1 MVIVDPV
8 VDSTKDA
15 WNEKIIE
22 RYRGRIVTIETAE
35 WQSSFNNRGGE
46 GGTKLGYRFVDEMKR
61 FTCVS
66 SLAGKKGLTFSKKK
80 KSERRDW
87 AICSFFFFSFSLNQ
101 PSCTIRNVRWQLYV
115 ISNPNEFSILILDV
129 KISRVT
135 KEKTKRTMRIERRN
149 PYKLCKLV
157 VQHFKFTIFIHPLF
171 SYSSSHAR
179 DNKSINYL

>member
-35 WQSSFNNRGGE
+35 WQSSFNNRRGE

-66 SLAGKKGLTFSKKK
+66 SLADKKGLTFFKKK
-80 KSERRDW
+80 KWEKRLSYL
-87 AICSFFFFSFSLNQ
+87 FLFLLFFSFE
-101 PSCTIRNVRWQLYV
+101 PTIVY
-115 ISNPNEFSILILDV
+115 D
-129 KISRVT
+129 
-135 KEKTKRTMRIERRN
+135 TKR
-149 PYKLCKLV
+149 
-157 VQHFKFTIFIHPLF
+157 
-171 SYSSSHAR
+171 
-179 DNKSINYL
+179 